1 MNYKIILLFLLSN
14 FCAFSQ
20 KFDSKY
26 VQFELS
32 TPFKAN
38 SHYGEVNSDGSK
50 NEYQFIPDGLS
61 AKLGYGIH
69 YEETISVG
77 LHSGIDWKINEKLV
91 IIPVFL
97 NSRLNLEVGEES
109 AIALQFGW
117 GKASAIGK
125 GDVFGTYKRFN
136 LGFQNDDGLS
146 VFADLS
152 LYNFTVNG
160 EKGFGTISLGISKII
175 F

>member
-1 MNYKIILLFLLSN
+1 MNYKIILFFLLSN
-14 FCAFSQ
+14 LCAFSQ
-20 KFDSKY
+20 KFDSRY

-32 TPFKAN
+32 TPFKSN
-38 SHYGEVNSDGSK
+38 THYGEINSDGSK

-61 AKLGYGIH
+61 AKMGYGIH
-69 YEETISVG
+69 YEETISLG

-91 IIPVFL
+91 IVPLFI
-97 NSRLNLEVGEES
+97 NSRLNLEIGEG

-136 LGFQNDDGLS
+136 LGYQNDDDLT

-160 EKGFGTISLGISKII
+160 EKGFGTISLGVSKII

>member
-1 MNYKIILLFLLSN
+1 MNSKIILLFLLSN

-26 VQFELS
+26 IQFELS

-38 SHYGEVNSDGSK
+38 THRGEINSDGSK
-50 NEYQFIPDGLS
+50 NEYMFIPDGLS
-61 AKLGYGIH
+61 AKIGYGIH
-69 YEETISVG
+69 YEETISIG

-91 IIPVFL
+91 VVPIFL
-97 NSRLNLEVGEES
+97 NSRLNLEVGNG

-136 LGFQNDDGLS
+136 LGFQNDDGMAI
-146 VFADLS
+146 FADLS